1 MRRFPDYSEFC
12 AGFPGIF
19 RCELPEAR
27 GVDHT
32 TCTRARGKTRRSRA
46 QSDTGKQQL
55 ETATQ
60 RRRTRVCKPDRDT
73 NSGSS
78 QRSTRARRALR
89 TRSDPVA
96 RRSPSH
102 PPISR
107 LLERSQSFEYSRE
120 FSAKRPEDGAYRRA
134 TPPNGTARP
143 RRAARNAPS
152 DRLLRAV
159 PASPQAVAPTSGTT
173 R

>member
-1 MRRFPDYSEFC
+1 MRRFPDYSEFFL
-12 AGFPGIF
+12 GFPGIF

-32 TCTRARGKTRRSRA
+32 TRTRARGKTRRSRV
-46 QSDTGKQQL
+46 QSDTGKQQR

-60 RRRTRVCKPDRDT
+60 RRRTRVCKPDRDRI
-73 NSGSS
+73 SGSS
-78 QRSTRARRALR
+78 QHRARARRALR
-89 TRSDPVA
+89 SRVIRVMQRPRS
-96 RRSPSH
+96 H
-102 PPISR
+102 LLISR
-107 LLERSQSFEYSRE
+107 LLERSQSFDDSRE
-120 FSAKRPEDGAYRRA
+120 FSARRPGDGASRRA
-134 TPPNGTARP
+134 TPPDGTARP

-159 PASPQAVAPTSGTT
+159 PAFPRAAAPTSGTA